1 MASAYVNI
9 RFNLIVIELPLC
21 TYDHKNKCKCQ
32 LQPRSWL
39 GCQSVLSNPAHSVL
53 NLMRAAFSHF
63 KASWVPLTVNL
74 QPCLVATGVSPRNP
88 PVADAL
94 LIRPS
99 RWDRR
104 APWEA
109 RTTVPFMARTLSS
122 LGARLVTHQHPL
134 NPDGWHPSCP
144 PAPPPPPSRCA
155 PLLPYSSSSTGWRP
169 NMAEGRDGVQ
179 CWGLW
184 MVDVGYKRWTGTAE
198 NRSWFSSSTG
208 WVFLSEPQ
216 KHS

>member
-1 MASAYVNI
+1 
-9 RFNLIVIELPLC
+9 
-21 TYDHKNKCKCQ
+21 
-32 LQPRSWL
+32 
-39 GCQSVLSNPAHSVL
+39 
-53 NLMRAAFSHF
+53 MRAAFSHF

-74 QPCLVATGVSPRNP
+74 QPCLVATGVSPRYP

-134 NPDGWHPSCP
+134 NPDGWHPSRPPSPPHLPLLLLVAPLSSPIPRPRPGGVLIWQRAGMGSSAEVCEWWMSGIKGE
-144 PAPPPPPSRCA
+144 PAPQRTVAGSA
-155 PLLPYSSSSTGWRP
+155 
-169 NMAEGRDGVQ
+169 
-179 CWGLW
+179 
-184 MVDVGYKRWTGTAE
+184 
-198 NRSWFSSSTG
+198 SSTG